1 MEWSGARWQNSA
13 VRCLGSVQPGKME
26 DVRCAAAGSCH
37 WFGAPSQF
45 VECSA
50 QPIVIKL
57 TAGATTWDNRRTKFL
72 VKIQWGRRCVRTWE
86 TRRNKCRGTVSLA
99 ERTKVGNNPY
109 HLQKEMLTFLDL
121 VILGDLNNFS
131 CKRELSPTH
140 ILQHVFL
147 SILITIF
154 IFADEFASHK
164 SIQCERGNLWCCFF
178 FPPSLQRWNIFGR
191 ISCYSGFSWNF

>member
-50 QPIVIKL
+50 QPIVIEL

-86 TRRNKCRGTVSLA
+86 TCRNKCRGTGSLA

-121 VILGDLNNFS
+121 VILGDLNNFI

-154 IFADEFASHK
+154 ADEFASHR
-164 SIQCERGNLWCCFF
+164 SIQCERGNFWCCFF
-178 FPPSLQRWNIFGR
+178 FPPSLQRWNIFDR